1 MKIRDWLGCHECV
14 RRALRTF
21 IQTAVGVAVA
31 AVINAAGVIDS
42 IDVSAVVVL
51 AVATGLAAVM
61 NRESGADKEDTNDDG
76 SDEDHG
82 CDAGGV

>member
-1 MKIRDWLGCHECV
+1 MKIHDWLRCHECV

-21 IQTAVGVAVA
+21 VQTAVGVAVA

-42 IDVSAVVVL
+42 IDISALVAL

-61 NRESGADKEDTNDDG
+61 NREGGIDEEDTEDDG